1 MKVIELDFKGIE
13 NWSEE
18 IKTVIK
24 NSNIILAADVI
35 YDDDLTEAF
44 VATMEEVLIL
54 GKSATIFV
62 ALEKRY
68 VFTLADMDTCAP
80 CYEHFLK
87 FLDKMK
93 NRHSGWKIE
102 SVPLDFPQ
110 YFHYERSKALVLW
123 KISN

>member
-1 MKVIELDFKGIE
+1 MKVMELDFKGIE
-13 NWSEE
+13 NWSQE

-24 NSNIILAADVI
+24 NSDIILAADVI

-44 VATMEEVLIL
+44 VATVEEVLQI
-54 GKSATIFV
+54 GSSTTIFV

-93 NRHSGWKIE
+93 NRHSGWKME

-110 YFHYERSKALVLW
+110 YFHYERSNALVLW
-123 KISN
+123 KITN